1 MRPRDAVL
9 LTPSI
14 STSLPR
20 AKRTMWPQVGFT
32 EPRHS
37 TELRFIKRARSVT
50 HLESTLLKV
59 LILNNL
65 NLFRMN
71 TYKKQGKRPLLAQF
85 WCNVSPFRMNTC
97 KSVSKQRTL
106 TTFRMNTYE
115 KQGGGGQLLLTRIPA
130 AQRVRFRPQ
139 QTLGTFHARFSL
151 ALRVSLSPRHALPL
165 RAFAVEFFLV
175 ACKGKSLDP
184 FRSIA

>member
-1 MRPRDAVL
+1 MRPGDAVL

-20 AKRTMWPQVGFT
+20 AKRTFCPPVGFT

-139 QTLGTFHARFSL
+139 QTLGSFTAGFSL
-151 ALRVSLSPRHALPL
+151 GVRVNFSPRQLLHS
-165 RAFAVEFFLV
+165 RDFEVEFFLV
-175 ACKGKSLDP
+175 ACKGKSLEP
-184 FRSIA
+184 FRRIA